1 MTFDSLKQTHQEL
14 FQNPELS
21 EHNKKVLNEFFRKQ
35 RSGGSGKA
43 TLSDY
48 ASRFNSL
55 APHIDFRLD
64 EAEQRDIEKIIGKF
78 NQDDIRKSNGDEYSD
93 HSKAKFWKTLSVFYR
108 SFIKEEG
115 KGFNEDIDGP
125 ELLEDS
131 ELRIDP
137 VTKVEPES
145 KARPHEILKMAEA
158 ASTLRDKVLI
168 IFGWSTGC
176 RIGEIAVTQYDPD
189 PIKWKHIKF
198 KDGYMEVKISE
209 QGKDSRG
216 KTGERTIPVRI
227 GMPLVKRYYEQ
238 EDPKLDDP
246 IFTKNDAS
254 FFCPQCNSK
263 VDRLTNA
270 SYQKRRYGCK
280 DCDWTGKTED
290 VRKRMEPLTD
300 DAIRKM
306 LGVIYNR
313 SSIQREIDYNPHALF
328 RKSRGLHKAAI
339 GRSEA
344 QLRSFFGWSENSDA
358 PQHYITIMKEGLVSA
373 LKQEFGDDVIDKDL
387 GFSEYD
393 SMKPV
398 ECQCGELNSSLND
411 YCRSC
416 DRELDEELM
425 KHNKTEEEINKQETE
440 RLLEDAEDAGYTKEE
455 FREIVRG
462 VAETL

>member
-1 MTFDSLKQTHQEL
+1 
-14 FQNPELS
+14 
-21 EHNKKVLNEFFRKQ
+21 
-35 RSGGSGKA
+35 
-43 TLSDY
+43 
-48 ASRFNSL
+48 
-55 APHIDFRLD
+55 
-64 EAEQRDIEKIIGKF
+64 
-78 NQDDIRKSNGDEYSD
+78 
-93 HSKAKFWKTLSVFYR
+93 
-108 SFIKEEG
+108 
-115 KGFNEDIDGP
+115 
-125 ELLEDS
+125 
-131 ELRIDP
+131 
-137 VTKVEPES
+137 
-145 KARPHEILKMAEA
+145 MAEA

-238 EDPKLDDP
+238 EDPNLDDP

-280 DCDWTGKTED
+280 DCDWTGKTKD
-290 VRKRMEPLTD
+290 VRKSMEPLTD
-300 DAIRKM
+300 NAIRKM

-313 SSIQREIDYNPHALF
+313 SGIQREVDYNPHSLF

-425 KHNKTEEEINKQETE
+425 EHNKTEEEINKQETE